1 MPINPE
7 LLDILVC
14 PITKLP
20 VSIVNQEMLTQL
32 NDKISNGNLMSKDGN
47 VITEPIDEALITSN
61 KTTIY
66 RVQDSIPIMLED
78 QGIDVAQLG

>member
-1 MPINPE
+1 MPINSQ
-7 LLDILVC
+7 LLDLLVC

-20 VSIVNQEMLTQL
+20 VSMVNQEMLKQL
-32 NDKISNGNLMSKDGN
+32 NDKISKGEITSKDGKA
-47 VITEPIDEALITSN
+47 VTESIDEALITSN